1 MKTRI
6 TALLTLCFALLCGCA
21 LAFDLSPYVLS
32 DGSAVC
38 PVSRYIWVETVAGE
52 TAHRIIMHTFEGFI
66 NVGQR
71 AADNDVLIPFAT
83 PGRTIGLFRTFRTGS
98 EIGNGIDKQMLFW
111 KYNNSFSDPIPLDEQ
126 LQSLRCAGEAVAGYH
141 DGTLHLLDLHGREL
155 GRVRVESDEEVSSY
169 LHGIVADGD
178 GFLAAVFAEDKRQGV
193 NGVFIVSVGGDGRE
207 RWRSFLPVGL
217 NNTYAALTG
226 DGTGGAYFMKAD
238 DGDYKTGRMV
248 AIDATG
254 TPRWEKTVALDGL
267 IMSSAILGW
276 DGGAVTVDARGV
288 SKSKGVYDV
297 VHLRISPEGTLLSA
311 TARDFSCRP
320 DYSFTLRRAAEDGAI
335 FAESEAGYLDTK
347 GTKHVLV
354 PVDALPEIAAPN
366 VIVK

>member
-1 MKTRI
+1 MKQEKYVAYVGTYTHENSVGI
-6 TALLTLCFALLCGCA
+6 HIYDVDVEAGKLTERKVVPINNPSDLVVSKDRRFLYSIADEGVA
-21 LAFDLSPYVLS
+21 VFDIKS
-32 DGSAVC
+32 DGDL
-38 PVSRYIWVETVAGE
+38 E
-52 TAHRIIMHTFEGFI
+52 MI
-66 NVGQR
+66 NK
-71 AADNDVLIPFAT
+71 I
-83 PGRTIGLFRTFRTGS
+83 
-98 EIGNGIDKQMLFW
+98 GIDGMRGCYLSVDATGQYL
-111 KYNNSFSDPIPLDEQ
+111 L
-126 LQSLRCAGEAVAGYH
+126 VAGYH
-141 DGTLHLLDLHGREL
+141 DGTLHLLDLHGREFAA
-155 GRVRVESDEEVSSY
+155 VRVESDEDVSGY

-238 DGDYKTGRMV
+238 DGDYRTGRMV

>member
-38 PVSRYIWVETVAGE
+38 PVSRNAWVEVARGE
-52 TAHRIIMHTFEGFI
+52 TAFRVALHTPEGI
-66 NVGQR
+66 TRAGQR
-71 AADNDVLIPFAT
+71 EADGDVLSPFAT
-83 PGRTIGLFRTFRTGS
+83 PGGTIGFFRTEAVVENGTERQLLLWKPDGS
-98 EIGNGIDKQMLFW
+98 FTE
-111 KYNNSFSDPIPLDEQ
+111 PVVLDQQ
-126 LQSLRCAGEAVAGYH
+126 LKSLRCAGEAVAGYH

-155 GRVRVESDEEVSSY
+155 GRVRVESDEDVSGY

-178 GFLAAVFAEDKRQGV
+178 GFLAAIFAEDKRQGV